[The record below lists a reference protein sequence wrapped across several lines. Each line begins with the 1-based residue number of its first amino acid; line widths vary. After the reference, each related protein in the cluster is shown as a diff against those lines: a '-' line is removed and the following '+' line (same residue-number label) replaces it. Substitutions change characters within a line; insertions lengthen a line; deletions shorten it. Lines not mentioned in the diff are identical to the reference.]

1 MDNEYG
7 TRYNEQPNIDR
18 LDGHEGVAQEDDVF
32 ALNMPDEDIT
42 RLLNNKINDSRT
54 FWNNEDGFNLR
65 NRRQRNARFLVGDH
79 WHNIPL
85 FQYHVPYI
93 QNEIWIAE
101 HVTSA
106 VVTSRLPEL
115 EVYPAQDTPDSRAL
129 AQDLAALM
137 RWHGEEYGL
146 QEILC
151 NIVLSML
158 NNYVGFV
165 ELYWDEDVGLNG
177 DVVPCYLDPA
187 DVIIDKRAKLGK
199 NPSFICITKQGT
211 SDELMSQFPNKKAE
225 IQGRLG
231 DKKQGVITYR
241 KVWCTYYND
250 DSKPEEGVVYYF
262 EDIVLGKHKTPNWIY
277 DENVEEIKN
286 FLPYPMK
293 PVIPFNY
300 VNDGSH
306 WIDRAGPVDQAIP
319 LQLMV
324 NRIGK
329 QIQEGVAHA
338 SPVLVFNKRA
348 LSKPNA
354 DNITGQPWEKILV
367 DAENV
372 RDAYG
377 VIQANQVPNIVVNE
391 IERLSA
397 KIHELFGTPPQL
409 RGEQGENKT
418 LGQDVMARDQAQS
431 RQDLLVRAID
441 RGLSRYFKYLL
452 QMMKVYYT
460 EKHYA
465 SVLGEDGRYDFVE
478 MSREKIEDG
487 MKVQV
492 KAGSTL
498 PLNKAR
504 MQEVALSLAKLN
516 KISSLSLYEFLD
528 IPNPGKHVERLIKE
542 QVDAVSTVEDI
553 KSDNQ
558 DKNAVQDFT
567 MIEMDEQAPPRDDV
581 DARHIAT
588 HQRQLVSNKFINEFT
603 PEQQMALRDHIQ
615 IELDKLKL
623 LQGITDEQLYP
634 EQQPGMVPP
643 GAEGA
648 TPPEAEGQPPMVPPV
663 PAPMVQ

>member
-1 MDNEYG
+1 MNDNEYS
-7 TRYNEQPNIDR
+7 TRYNEEPNVDR
-18 LDGHEGVAQEDDVF
+18 LEGKEGIAEENDIF
-32 ALNMPDEDIT
+32 ALNMPDDDIVH
-42 RLLNNKINDSRT
+42 LLNNRINDSRT

-85 FQYHVPYI
+85 FQYHVPYV
-93 QNEIWIAE
+93 QNEIWTAE

-115 EVYPAQDTPDSRAL
+115 EVYPAQDTPESRAL
-129 AQDLAALM
+129 AQDLAAIM
-137 RWHGEEYGL
+137 RWHSEEYGL

-158 NNYVGFV
+158 NNYVGFI
-165 ELYWDEDVGLNG
+165 ELYWDEESGQGG
-177 DVVPCYLDPA
+177 DVVPCYIDPA
-187 DVIIDKRAKLGK
+187 DVIVDKRVRLGE
-199 NPSFICITKQGT
+199 NPQFICITKQAD
-211 SDELMSQFPNKKAE
+211 SDKLIAQFPDKATV
-225 IQGRLG
+225 IRGRMG
-231 DKKQGVITYR
+231 DKKQAIITYR
-241 KVWCTYYND
+241 KVYCTYYNSD
-250 DSKPEEGVVYYF
+250 DKPEEGVVYYF
-262 EDIVLGKHKTPNWIY
+262 EDIVLGKKKLPNWIY
-277 DENVEEIKN
+277 DEKAEEIKN
-286 FLPYPMK
+286 YLPYPMK

-300 VNDGSH
+300 INDGSH

-329 QIQEGVAHA
+329 QIQEGVAHI

-377 VIQANQVPNIVVNE
+377 VIQANQVPNIVVQE

-418 LGQDVMARDQAQS
+418 LGQDVMAKDQAQS
-431 RQDLLVRAID
+431 RQDLLVRALD
-441 RGLSRYFKYLL
+441 RGLSKYYRYLL

-460 EKHYA
+460 ENHYA

-478 MSREKIEDG
+478 INRDDIEDG
-487 MKVQV
+487 IKVQV

-504 MQEVALSLAKLN
+504 MQEVALELAKLG

-553 KSDNQ
+553 KSDDQ
-558 DKNAVQDFT
+558 DKNAVQDFN
-567 MIEMDEQAPPRDDV
+567 MIEADELAPPRDDV

-588 HQRQLVSNKFINEFT
+588 HQRQLISNEFINEFT

-615 IELDKLKL
+615 QELDKFKL
-623 LQGITDEQLYP
+623 IQNITDEQLYP
-634 EQQPGMVPP
+634 QQGQPQPGQSPAP
-643 GAEGA
+643 GGA
-648 TPPEAEGQPPMVPPV
+648 PAPAPTPPPQPAPQPMV
-663 PAPMVQ
+663 